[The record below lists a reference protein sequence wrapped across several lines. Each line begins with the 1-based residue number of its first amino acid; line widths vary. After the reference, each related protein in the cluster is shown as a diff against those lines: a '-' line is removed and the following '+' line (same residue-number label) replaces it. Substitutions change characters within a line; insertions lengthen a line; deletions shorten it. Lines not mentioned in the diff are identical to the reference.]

1 MGVAGA
7 GEVLG
12 DLEPVDNCINSVL
25 GQGSDGSTID
35 AKMTSEPVSGGGADG
50 RIQSQIR
57 EVAREGSL
65 QHSNRVGLTPCSE
78 LSLDVRTKS
87 CFLYIFS

>member
-25 GQGSDGSTID
+25 GQVSDGST
-35 AKMTSEPVSGGGADG
+35 
-50 RIQSQIR
+50 R
-57 EVAREGSL
+57 
-65 QHSNRVGLTPCSE
+65 C
-78 LSLDVRTKS
+78 
-87 CFLYIFS
+87 